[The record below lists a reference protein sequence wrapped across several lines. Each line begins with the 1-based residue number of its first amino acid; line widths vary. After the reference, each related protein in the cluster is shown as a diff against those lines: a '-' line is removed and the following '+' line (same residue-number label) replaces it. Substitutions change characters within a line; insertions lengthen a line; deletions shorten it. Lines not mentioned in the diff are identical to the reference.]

1 MKKILSILL
10 LLALVISI
18 ASCDKIKNENSQNGT
33 ESQGTGESEK
43 PTGKKTED
51 PSDEAPK
58 KDPDMEVLAEWIE
71 YSEGTR
77 EPLELS
83 WDPHCFFK
91 VTNACDEGIV
101 PAAVYNVV
109 SRAWRD
115 ENFQYRLNK
124 QSITNEEFDTIIPS
138 VPTVLRDNEIFSD
151 REGRYTYVAFAFIH
165 NSAHTLCARKI
176 NSVTL
181 ENGNLHIG
189 LDVLFDTDNGT
200 ECNANTLI
208 MKFESDKISEE
219 IKSID
224 FSFDD
229 VSNFEINILEDGE
242 KFKDHIYDSCYFP
255 YIEGVFNDKTEKGQ
269 WSEELEFDC
278 SFEFNGR
285 VVHVNFTDL
294 IFAENEKCYAL
305 SEADAAVIEW
315 ASAETL
321 FGKPVIYLYP
331 ENDTVCSVE
340 LDFDGELT
348 CTYPDYSKGWN
359 NILAK
364 PDGTLIF
371 PDGREYYC
379 LYWEGRSSSM
389 TPDIF
394 HGFCIKGSESAAF
407 LEKALADIGLT
418 PREANEFIIYWLPIL
433 EANEYNVITF
443 QTDAYTEVSKLNV
456 TPTPDSMLRVYMYAY
471 ATDKYI
477 DIEPQIFE
485 PFDRKGFTVVEWG
498 GTVE

>member
-18 ASCDKIKNENSQNGT
+18 TSCDKIKNENSENGT

-43 PTGKKTED
+43 PTGEKTED

-101 PAAVYNVV
+101 PTAVYNVA
-109 SRAWRD
+109 SMAGKD
-115 ENFQYRLNK
+115 ENFQLRLNK
-124 QSITNEEFDTIIPS
+124 QNVNNEEFNAKIPV
-138 VPTVLRDNEIFSD
+138 VPTILKDNEIFSD
-151 REGRYTYVAFAFIH
+151 RSGDYTYVVFSFVNNKAQ
-165 NSAHTLCARKI
+165 TVCARKI
-176 NSVTL
+176 NSVNI
-181 ENGNLHIG
+181 ENGNLNIG
-189 LDVLFDTDNGT
+189 LDIYFDPDGGT
-200 ECNANTLI
+200 ECNSNTLI
-208 MKFESDKISEE
+208 MKFESEKISEE
-219 IKSID
+219 IKTID

-242 KFKDHIYDSCYFP
+242 NFKDHIYDSCYFP

-285 VVHVNFTDL
+285 IVHVNFTEL
-294 IFAENEKCYAL
+294 IFAEDQKCYAL
-305 SEADAAVIEW
+305 RETDAAVIEW
-315 ASAETL
+315 ASAEKR
-321 FGKPVIYLYP
+321 FAKPVIYLYP

-389 TPDIF
+389 TPDLLR
-394 HGFCIKGSESAAF
+394 GFCIKGSESAAF
-407 LEKALADIGLT
+407 LEKTLADIGLT

-443 QTDAYTEVSKLNV
+443 QTDAYTEVAKLNV
-456 TPTPDSMLRVYMYAY
+456 TPAPESMLRVYMYAY

-477 DIEPQIFE
+477 DIEPQNFDGFE
-485 PFDRKGFTVVEWG
+485 RKGFTVVEWG

>member
-18 ASCDKIKNENSQNGT
+18 ASCDKIKNENSENGT

-43 PTGKKTED
+43 PTGEKTED

-101 PAAVYNVV
+101 PVAVYNVA
-109 SRAWRD
+109 SMAGRE
-115 ENFQYRLNK
+115 ENFQLRLNK
-124 QSITNEEFDTIIPS
+124 QNVNNEEFNAKIPV
-138 VPTVLRDNEIFSD
+138 VPTILKDNEIFSD
-151 REGRYTYVAFAFIH
+151 RSGDYTYVVFSFVNNKAQ
-165 NSAHTLCARKI
+165 TVCARKI
-176 NSVTL
+176 NSVNI
-181 ENGNLHIG
+181 ENGNLNVG
-189 LDVLFDTDNGT
+189 LDIYFDPDGGT
-200 ECNANTLI
+200 ECNSNTLI
-208 MKFESDKISEE
+208 MKFESEKISEE
-219 IKSID
+219 IKTID

-229 VSNFEINILEDGE
+229 VSSFQVNILEDGE
-242 KFKDHIYDSCYFP
+242 DFREYISDSSYVP
-255 YIEGVFNDKTEKGQ
+255 YIEGVFNSKVEKGQ
-269 WSEELEFDC
+269 WSEELKFDC

-285 VVHVNFTDL
+285 IVHVNFTEL
-294 IFAENEKCYAL
+294 IFAEDQKCYAL
-305 SEADAAVIEW
+305 RETDAAVIEW
-315 ASAETL
+315 ASAEKL
-321 FGKPVIYLYP
+321 FAKPVIYLYP

-389 TPDIF
+389 TPDLLR
-394 HGFCIKGSESAAF
+394 GFCIKGSESAAF
-407 LEKALADIGLT
+407 LEKTLADIGLT
-418 PREANEFIIYWLPIL
+418 PREANEFIIYWLPVL

-443 QTDAYTEVSKLNV
+443 QTDAYTEVAKLNV
-456 TPTPDSMLRVYMYAY
+456 TPAPESMLRVYMYAY

-477 DIEPQIFE
+477 DIEPQNFDGFE
-485 PFDRKGFTVVEWG
+485 RKGFTVVEWG

>member
-1 MKKILSILL
+1 MKKLVVILL
-10 LLALVISI
+10 LIALLISI
-18 ASCDKIKNENSQNGT
+18 VSCNDSQKDINEPDVKDQNAT
-33 ESQGTGESEK
+33 EKPTESEK
-43 PTGKKTED
+43 ATEKEKTD
-51 PSDEAPK
+51 IDI
-58 KDPDMEVLAEWIE
+58 LAEWIE
-71 YSEGTR
+71 YSEGKS
-77 EPLELS
+77 EFLEIS
-83 WDPHCFFK
+83 WYPHCSFK
-91 VTNACDEGIV
+91 VTNACDEGIAPV
-101 PAAVYNVV
+101 TVYNVV
-109 SRAWRD
+109 SMSWKE
-115 ENFQYRLNK
+115 ENFQKRLNK

-181 ENGNLHIG
+181 ENGNLRIG

-208 MKFESDKISEE
+208 MKFESDKIPEE

-242 KFKDHIYDSCYFP
+242 NFRDHIYDSCYFP

-315 ASAETL
+315 ASAEK
-321 FGKPVIYLYP
+321 FFAKPIIYLYP
-331 ENDTVCSVE
+331 EKDTVCSVE

-389 TPDIF
+389 IPDLS

-407 LEKALADIGLT
+407 LEKTLADIGLT

-443 QTDAYTEVSKLNV
+443 QTDAYTEVAKLNV
-456 TPTPDSMLRVYMYAY
+456 TPAPESMLRVYMYAY

-477 DIEPQIFE
+477 DIEPQNFDGFE
-485 PFDRKGFTVVEWG
+485 RKGFTVVEWG

>member
-18 ASCDKIKNENSQNGT
+18 ASCDKIKNENSENGT

-43 PTGKKTED
+43 PTGEKTED
-51 PSDEAPK
+51 PSDDAPK

-115 ENFQYRLNK
+115 ENFQHRLNK

-418 PREANEFIIYWLPIL
+418 PREANEFIIYWLPVL

-485 PFDRKGFTVVEWG
+485 PFERKGFTVVEWG

>member
-18 ASCDKIKNENSQNGT
+18 ASCDKIKNENSENGT

-43 PTGKKTED
+43 PTGEKTED
-51 PSDEAPK
+51 SSDEAPK
-58 KDPDMEVLAEWIE
+58 KDPDIEALANWIE
-71 YSEGTR
+71 CSEGTWESEETWSPR
-77 EPLELS
+77 
-83 WDPHCFFK
+83 CFFEVK
-91 VTNACDEGIV
+91 NACDGELSPV
-101 PAAVYNVV
+101 SAYNFISYGSPQATTFPGNV
-109 SRAWRD
+109 
-115 ENFQYRLNK
+115 NK
-124 QSITNEEFDTIIPS
+124 ASVDSEEFNARIPT

-151 REGRYTYVAFAFIH
+151 RDGRYTYVAFAFIH
-165 NSAHTLCARKI
+165 NKCNTLCARKI
-176 NSVTL
+176 NSVAL
-181 ENGNLHIG
+181 ENGVLRIG
-189 LDVLFDTDNGT
+189 LDVYFSSELYTD
-200 ECNANTLI
+200 CNLNLLI
-208 MKFESDKISEE
+208 IKFESEDLSED
-219 IKSID
+219 IKSLE

-229 VSNFEINILEDGE
+229 VLGYEITVTEDGE
-242 KFKDHIYDSCYFP
+242 DFRDYVYDSCYIP
-255 YIEGVFNDKTEKGQ
+255 YIEAVFDKKTEKGQ
-269 WSEELEFDC
+269 WSEDLKFDC
-278 SFEFNGR
+278 AYEFNGR

-305 SEADAAVIEW
+305 DEADAEIIEW
-315 ASAETL
+315 ASAEKL

-407 LEKALADIGLT
+407 LEKTLADIGLT
-418 PREANEFIIYWLPIL
+418 PREANEFIIYWLPVL

-485 PFDRKGFTVVEWG
+485 PFERKGFTVVEWG

>member
-18 ASCDKIKNENSQNGT
+18 ASCDKIKNENSENGT

-43 PTGKKTED
+43 PTGEKTED
-51 PSDEAPK
+51 PSYEAPK
-58 KDPDMEVLAEWIE
+58 KDPDIEMLAEWIE
-71 YSEGTR
+71 YSEGKS
-77 EPLELS
+77 EFLEIS
-83 WDPHCFFK
+83 WYPHCSFK
-91 VTNACDEGIV
+91 VTNACDKGIV
-101 PAAVYNVV
+101 PVAVYNVA
-109 SRAWRD
+109 SMAGKD
-115 ENFQYRLNK
+115 ENFQLRLNK
-124 QSITNEEFDTIIPS
+124 QNVNNEEFNAKIPV
-138 VPTVLRDNEIFSD
+138 VPTILKDNEIFSD
-151 REGRYTYVAFAFIH
+151 RSGDYTYVVFSFVNNKAQ
-165 NSAHTLCARKI
+165 TVCARKI
-176 NSVTL
+176 NSVNI
-181 ENGNLHIG
+181 ENGNLNIG
-189 LDVLFDTDNGT
+189 LDIYFDPDGGT
-200 ECNANTLI
+200 ECNSNTLI
-208 MKFESDKISEE
+208 MKFESEKISEE
-219 IKSID
+219 IKTID

-242 KFKDHIYDSCYFP
+242 NFKDHIYDSCYFP

-285 VVHVNFTDL
+285 VVHVNFTEL
-294 IFAENEKCYAL
+294 IFAEDQKCYAL
-305 SEADAAVIEW
+305 RETDAAVIEW
-315 ASAETL
+315 ASAEKR
-321 FGKPVIYLYP
+321 FAKPVIYLYP

-389 TPDIF
+389 TPDLF
-394 HGFCIKGSESAAF
+394 RGFCIKGSESAAF
-407 LEKALADIGLT
+407 LEKTLADIGLT

-443 QTDAYTEVSKLNV
+443 QTDAYTEVAKLNV
-456 TPTPDSMLRVYMYAY
+456 TPAPESMLRVYMYAY

-477 DIEPQIFE
+477 DIEPQNFDGFE
-485 PFDRKGFTVVEWG
+485 RKGFTVVEWG